1 MVLDGALPQVFA
13 RLLVPKSEYESV
25 FLLEAAVLVVLN
37 HHQGQLLLLEVQ
49 LGNLGPEE
57 EPCNLNKIATYSINL
72 LSTCESNLGPEEEPC
87 IWNKITTESF
97 FS

>member
-1 MVLDGALPQVFA
+1 MNVIIYLFLP
-13 RLLVPKSEYESV
+13 LIII
-25 FLLEAAVLVVLN
+25 LN
-37 HHQGQLLLLEVQ
+37 DNQGELLLLEVQ

-72 LSTCESNLGPEEEPC
+72 LSTCESNLGLEEEPC
-87 IWNKITTESF
+87 IQNKITTESI

>member
-1 MVLDGALPQVFA
+1 MELGPARVPEAGAHPEKVLSGVGPFGGCTQAEESVVFDGALPQVFA

-49 LGNLGPEE
+49 LGDLGPEE
-57 EPCNLNKIATYSINL
+57 EP
-72 LSTCESNLGPEEEPC
+72 
-87 IWNKITTESF
+87 
-97 FS
+97 